1 MTYHTTK
8 HIAKK
13 EEEKEKRGII
23 ETRVLVRSRAGGG
36 RQRRN
41 QRTPPPP
48 PPSSSRNP
56 DDPVRI
62 GLRPPPLLQESD
74 AAAPLPPSLPQRR
87 PCTKNEWAVPSKNQA
102 FGIGEEMEAVADAG
116 GAGLTRWQAAAL
128 STVAGWV
135 WTASF
140 YDLTRRTRRLVQPW
154 VTRRV
159 LAETPAILRFQVRP
173 VARPC
178 ISLLRV
184 FFF

>member
-1 MTYHTTK
+1 
-8 HIAKK
+8 
-13 EEEKEKRGII
+13 
-23 ETRVLVRSRAGGG
+23 VLVRSRTVGS
-36 RQRRN
+36 RQQRN
-41 QRTPPPP
+41 QRTPPAP
-48 PPSSSRNP
+48 PPSSSRDP

-62 GLRPPPLLQESD
+62 GLRPPPRPPPPLQESD
-74 AAAPLPPSLPQRR
+74 VSHSLPQRR
-87 PCTKNEWAVPSKNQA
+87 SCTKNEWAVPSKNQS
-102 FGIGEEMEAVADAG
+102 FCVGEEMEALADAG

-135 WTASF
+135 WAASF

-154 VTRRV
+154 ATRRV

-184 FFF
+184 FF